1 MTRRL
6 GDWETSDSRIV
17 ISSEARNLLCRPIND
32 ACVKA
37 EIRSTKALFRTGAYV
52 ILTAVQERSL
62 GYARDD
68 DTGNGESKFE
78 NEDEKPQVTRR
89 LED

>member
-1 MTRRL
+1 MMGVRKQKYEASRRRFP
-6 GDWETSDSRIV
+6 GSANVTV
-17 ISSEARNLLCRPIND
+17 
-32 ACVKA
+32 
-37 EIRSTKALFRTGAYV
+37 
-52 ILTAVQERSL
+52 TAVQERSL

-78 NEDEKPQVTRR
+78 NEDEKPRVTRR